1 MSQDNLT
8 IEEIRVKLTEAAKDY
23 PGIRTR
29 MMNEKGLVYCANRIT
44 HMIENDNCDFS
55 GACAWLESELEG
67 MD

>member
-1 MSQDNLT
+1 MAQD
-8 IEEIRVKLTEAAKDY
+8 IELIRAKLAEAAKDY
-23 PGIRTR
+23 PMMRRR
-29 MMNEKGLVYCANRIT
+29 MLNEKGIVYCANRVI